1 MKSAIALFC
10 LLALISGFLFVR
22 N

>member
-1 MKSAIALFC
+1 MALFC